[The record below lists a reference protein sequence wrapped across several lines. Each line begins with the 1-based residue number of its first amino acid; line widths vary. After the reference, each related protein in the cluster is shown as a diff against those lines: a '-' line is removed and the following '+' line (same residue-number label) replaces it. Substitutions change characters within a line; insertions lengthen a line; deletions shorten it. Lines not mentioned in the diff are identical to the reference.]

1 MATDSN
7 SEGGSASFAL
17 MIFILITLVY
27 FFIKYNSPN
36 SGLRHTAIYYL
47 AVIFTQYLVNLSA
60 LKQRCGKVNWSM
72 AFTVTIIPW
81 VLIFGGSACL
91 ILRLFIALF
100 SSLSFIDWLAI
111 IVIVS
116 GLVLLV
122 LNNKNN

>member
-1 MATDSN
+1 
-7 SEGGSASFAL
+7 
-17 MIFILITLVY
+17 MIQNNEKL
-27 FFIKYNSPN
+27 
-36 SGLRHTAIYYL
+36 
-47 AVIFTQYLVNLSA
+47 
-60 LKQRCGKVNWSM
+60 
-72 AFTVTIIPW
+72 PW